1 VAQLSHRA
9 EERSMTDAIDP
20 ITLSSVWYYTQ
31 RVCDEMQFILERTA
45 RSYLIGQQHD
55 VSVGIWDAAGRTL
68 AIGRALPLQT
78 FSAPFAIRSIAEQYA
93 GDIHPGDIFLT
104 NDPYHGGH
112 NNHLPDW
119 GFIRP
124 IFYRDQLKFFTLVRG
139 HQQDTGGMFPGGYFP
154 NSYDIIAEGLCIP
167 PLRIVEG
174 GKQNVELLKLIYNN
188 VRLPRDVRIDNASM
202 IAASE
207 LCERRIG
214 ELLDRHGD
222 ATISACIDEMISRT
236 EGSMRDAI
244 SRIPPG
250 TYYGEAAMDDDGTV
264 YDAPVWVR
272 AFVEIGPGSI
282 TIDLSKSDPQ
292 RPGFVNCVYACAYAG
307 AMQGVFMSLDPSL
320 ADFLNEGAFAPVTV
334 TAPPGLVVSAEY
346 PATVGGM
353 HATLNA
359 VIEAVL
365 MAMAKAQPERSVAAW
380 GKHRG
385 CYIFG
390 DDPRNGQRYVRT
402 YFDANGGSGAVHG
415 FDGDSGLILL
425 VSLGLMSRSNVE
437 EVESRFPWE
446 VESLEFAIDSAGP
459 GEFRGGAGYRWVMRN
474 IGSRAGIA
482 SGQSDGDVMLAQG
495 AEGGGPSP
503 ASRTY
508 LVRNGT
514 RIPVHSKRL
523 AWSAPGDQLVMETG
537 GGAGVGLPERRQP
550 ERVVNDVRNGMVSRA
565 TAETVYRV
573 AISEAGLL
581 DEEKTVLLRA
591 GTRKD

>member
-1 VAQLSHRA
+1 
-9 EERSMTDAIDP
+9 MTRPIDP

-93 GDIHPGDIFLT
+93 GDVHPGDIFLT

-124 IFYRDQLKFFTLVRG
+124 IFHRGKLQFFTLVRG

-167 PLRIVEG
+167 PLRIVDA
-174 GKQNVELLKLIYNN
+174 GKPNAELLKLIYNN
-188 VRLPRDVRIDNASM
+188 VRLPRDVKMDNASM

-207 LCERRIG
+207 LCDRRLG
-214 ELLDRHGD
+214 ELLDRHGE
-222 ATISACIDEMISRT
+222 ATIAACIDEMIQRT
-236 EGSMRDAI
+236 EASMREAI
-244 SRIPPG
+244 SRISPG
-250 TYYGEAAMDDDGTV
+250 VYEGEAAMDDDGTIFGE
-264 YDAPVWVR
+264 PVWVR
-272 AFVEIGPGSI
+272 ASVEISRDSI
-282 TIDLSKSDPQ
+282 AIDLSKSDRQ

-320 ADFLNEGAFAPVTV
+320 AEFLNEGAFAPVAIK
-334 TAPPGLVVSAEY
+334 APPGLVVSAEY

-365 MAMAKAQPERSVAAW
+365 IAMAKATPERAVAPW
-380 GKHRG
+380 GRHRG

-390 DDPRNGQRYVRT
+390 EDPRTSQRYVRT
-402 YFDANGGSGAVHG
+402 YFDANGGSGAVQG
-415 FDGDSGLILL
+415 YDGDSGLNLL

-446 VESLEFAIDSAGP
+446 VESLEYASDSAGA

-495 AEGGGPSP
+495 LHGGGPSP
-503 ASRTY
+503 PSRTY
-508 LVRNGT
+508 IDRNGE
-514 RIPVHSKRL
+514 RIPVPSKRI
-523 AWSAPGDQLVMETG
+523 AWAEPGDRLIMETG
-537 GGAGVGLPERRQP
+537 GGAGVGAPVRRPPEQ
-550 ERVVNDVRNGMVSRA
+550 VAADVRNGVVSPAAARDI
-565 TAETVYRV
+565 YRV
-573 AISEAGLL
+573 AV
-581 DEEKTVLLRA
+581 DEVTGRVDLESTRRLRA
-591 GTRKD
+591 RLEPAG